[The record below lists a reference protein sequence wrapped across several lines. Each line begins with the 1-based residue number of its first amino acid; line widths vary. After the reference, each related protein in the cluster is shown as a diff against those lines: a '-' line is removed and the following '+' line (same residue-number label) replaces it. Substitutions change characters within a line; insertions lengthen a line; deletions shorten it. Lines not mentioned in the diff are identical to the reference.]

1 MEALEMLMDDV
12 LDVPQ
17 RHAIHNLIAS
27 LIVYF
32 PSAPSSGFLC
42 LSPQTRLRDSYTPA
56 SSNPACEPDGGICR
70 DARDFIRRVVSL
82 ARSYR
87 RFNWYSSS
95 SVSISGPK
103 DLPILARTAGRL
115 SGRAIGYVQM
125 ARGQFESVMQQTQ
138 ARQVHKEL
146 QDTIA
151 QLEAIKHEIRTISF
165 MNPGPLTT
173 RLVDNI
179 NNIPAAGADIVET
192 GPEKPDNEEGTT
204 VTITPKDQ
212 DPKASTSSNMHS
224 QATAYA
230 KLAEIT
236 SANVGSVNS
245 EALNELIDESGNL
258 VLPVSAKSAGLL
270 PDHKDITEFSLVI
283 FHPFLKLK

>member
-1 MEALEMLMDDV
+1 MLGISYGELFLLLGATAAL
-12 LDVPQ
+12 
-17 RHAIHNLIAS
+17 I
-27 LIVYF
+27 
-32 PSAPSSGFLC
+32 
-42 LSPQTRLRDSYTPA
+42 
-56 SSNPACEPDGGICR
+56 
-70 DARDFIRRVVSL
+70 
-82 ARSYR
+82 
-87 RFNWYSSS
+87 
-95 SVSISGPK
+95 GPK

-192 GPEKPDNEEGTT
+192 GPEKADNEEGTT
-204 VTITPKDQ
+204 VAITPKDQ
-212 DPKASTSSNMHS
+212 DPKASTSSDMHS

-270 PDHKDITEFSLVI
+270 PDHKAEVKGSDIVLEAILEADVAQNAKKFFVQSQNQI
-283 FHPFLKLK
+283 KYE

>member
-1 MEALEMLMDDV
+1 MMMIFS
-12 LDVPQ
+12 LD
-17 RHAIHNLIAS
+17 L
-27 LIVYF
+27 L
-32 PSAPSSGFLC
+32 L
-42 LSPQTRLRDSYTPA
+42 
-56 SSNPACEPDGGICR
+56 
-70 DARDFIRRVVSL
+70 
-82 ARSYR
+82 
-87 RFNWYSSS
+87 
-95 SVSISGPK
+95 K
-103 DLPILARTAGRL
+103 
-115 SGRAIGYVQM
+115 
-125 ARGQFESVMQQTQ
+125 
-138 ARQVHKEL
+138 VHKEL

-192 GPEKPDNEEGTT
+192 GPEKADNEEGTT
-204 VTITPKDQ
+204 VAITPKDQ
-212 DPKASTSSNMHS
+212 DPKASTSSDMHS

-270 PDHKDITEFSLVI
+270 PDHKAEVKGSDIVLEAILEADVAQNAKKFFVQSQNQI
-283 FHPFLKLK
+283 KYE